1 MTIMSHK
8 RNSLM
13 KTQIVYVLV
22 SSEKDV
28 FLEELW
34 ASVWSLRQYEPD
46 VIVNVVVDEPTAKR
60 VNANAELMTL
70 ITNVVVADVP
80 EKYTPKE
87 RSREIKTKI
96 RELIKGDFFYIDTDT
111 VICKPLGEID
121 NCEYDV
127 AGIPDSNV
135 FLKDNPFGEGM
146 IGSVKEIF
154 GSDLSNYEYLI
165 NGGVIS
171 AKDNEVAH
179 ELFKRWNENWTYS
192 CFEKGNSQDQPALWQ
207 SNHEMGNVIK
217 LLPDVYNCQVA
228 MNLQYFADAAI
239 VHFLH
244 MNFIPDQS
252 YSPYLC
258 LKIYK
263 DIKNVAALTPEIKD
277 FIINCKSSF
286 APLTIPVG
294 RDQLMFLFTTTGKTF
309 VQIYKDGGAAS
320 WLMLKVACWLGKL
333 HKVIRKNK

>member
-1 MTIMSHK
+1 
-8 RNSLM
+8 M

-22 SSEKDV
+22 SLENDV

-34 ASVWSLRQYEPD
+34 VSVWSLRRYEPD
-46 VIVNVVVDEPTAKR
+46 VKVNVIVDEPTAKR
-60 VNANAELMTL
+60 VKANVELMAL

-87 RSREIKTKI
+87 RSREIKTRI

-111 VICKPLGEID
+111 VICKSLSDID
-121 NCEYDV
+121 NCECDV

-135 FLKDNPFGEGM
+135 FLKDNPFVGGM

-154 GSDLSNYEYLI
+154 GSDVSNCEYLI
-165 NGGVIS
+165 NGGVIY

-179 ELFKRWNENWTYS
+179 ELFRRWNKNWTYS
-192 CFEKGNSQDQPALWQ
+192 CFKKGNSQDQPALWQ

-217 LLPDVYNCQVA
+217 LLSDVYNSQVA
-228 MNLQYFADAAI
+228 MSLQYFADAAI

-252 YSPYLC
+252 YSPYLS

-263 DIKNVAALTPEIKD
+263 DIKSIGCLTPEIKD
-277 FIINCKSSF
+277 LIINCKSSF
-286 APLTIPVG
+286 APLTMPVG
-294 RDQLMFLFTTTGKTF
+294 KDQLMFLFTSMGKNF
-309 VQIYKDGGAAS
+309 VQIYKEGGVAS
-320 WLMLKVACWLGKL
+320 WLMLKISGWLEKL
-333 HKVIRKNK
+333 HKVTRKNK

>member
-1 MTIMSHK
+1 
-8 RNSLM
+8 M

-46 VIVNVVVDEPTAKR
+46 VTVNVVVDEPTAKR
-60 VNANAELMTL
+60 IKANADLMSL
-70 ITNVVVADVP
+70 VTNVVVADVP

-87 RSREIKTKI
+87 RSREIKTRI

-111 VICKPLGEID
+111 IICKPLDAID
-121 NCEYDV
+121 ECQYDV
-127 AGIPDSNV
+127 AGIPDLNV
-135 FLKDNPFGEGM
+135 WVKDNPFGGGM
-146 IGSVKEIF
+146 VDSVKGIF
-154 GSDLSNYEYLI
+154 GSDAKNRGYLI
-165 NGGVIS
+165 NGGVIY

-179 ELFKRWNENWTYS
+179 ELFRRWNKNWTYS

-207 SNHEMGNVIK
+207 SDHEMGNVIE

-228 MNLQYFADAAI
+228 MSLQYFADAAI

-244 MNFIPDQS
+244 MNFILDQS

-263 DIKNVAALTPEIKD
+263 DIKAAGTLTAEIKEQ
-277 FIINCKSSF
+277 IIHCKSSF
-286 APLTIPVG
+286 TPLTMPVG
-294 RDQLMFLFTTTGKTF
+294 RDQLLFLFTDMGKTF
-309 VQIYKDGGAAS
+309 VQIYKEGGAAS
-320 WLMLKVACWLGKL
+320 WLMLKMSRLLTIFYKL
-333 HKVIRKNK
+333 TSKNR

>member
-1 MTIMSHK
+1 
-8 RNSLM
+8 M

-34 ASVWSLRQYEPD
+34 VSVWSLRQHEPD
-46 VIVNVVVDEPTAKR
+46 VIVNVVVDEKTAKR
-60 VNANAELMTL
+60 VEANAELISL
-70 ITNVVVADVP
+70 ITNIVVADVP

-87 RSREIKTKI
+87 RSREIKTRI
-96 RELIKGDFFYIDTDT
+96 RELVKGDFFYIDTDT
-111 VICKPLGEID
+111 VVCKPLRDID

-135 FLKDNPFGEGM
+135 FLKDNPFTGGM
-146 IGSVKEIF
+146 IDSVKEIF
-154 GSDLSNYEYLI
+154 GSDVSNCEYLI
-165 NGGVIS
+165 NGGVIY

-179 ELFKRWNENWTYS
+179 ELFRRWNKNWTYS

-207 SNHEMGNVIK
+207 SDQEMGNVIK

-228 MNLQYFADAAI
+228 MSLQYFAKAAI

-263 DIKNVAALTPEIKD
+263 DIKAAGMLTPEIKD
-277 FIINCKSSF
+277 QIINCKSSF
-286 APLTIPVG
+286 APLTMPVG
-294 RDQLMFLFTTTGKTF
+294 RDQLLFLFTPMGRSF
-309 VQIYKDGGAAS
+309 VQIYKDGGIAS
-320 WLMLKVACWLGKL
+320 WLMLKMSGWLEMLYKL
-333 HKVIRKNK
+333 TRKHK

>member
-1 MTIMSHK
+1 
-8 RNSLM
+8 M

-34 ASVWSLRQYEPD
+34 VSVWSLRQYEPD
-46 VIVNVVVDEPTAKR
+46 VTVNVIVDEPTAKR
-60 VNANAELMTL
+60 VNANNELMSL
-70 ITNVVVADVP
+70 VTNVVVADVP
-80 EKYTPKE
+80 EKYFPKE
-87 RSREIKTKI
+87 RSREIKTRI

-111 VICKPLGEID
+111 VVCKPLNDID

-127 AGIPDSNV
+127 AGVPDSNV
-135 FLKDNPFGEGM
+135 FLKDNPFASGM

-154 GSDLSNYEYLI
+154 CSDVSNCEYLI
-165 NGGVIS
+165 NGGVIY

-179 ELFKRWNENWTYS
+179 ELFRRWNKNWTYS

-217 LLPDVYNCQVA
+217 LLPDVYNSQVA
-228 MNLQYFADAAI
+228 MSLQYFADAAI

-263 DIKNVAALTPEIKD
+263 DIKTEGTLTPEIKKQ
-277 FIINCKSSF
+277 IINCKSSF

-294 RDQLMFLFTTTGKTF
+294 RDQLLFLFTPMGKSF
-309 VQIYKDGGAAS
+309 VQIYKDGGVAS
-320 WLMLKVACWLGKL
+320 WLMLKIGKWLERF
-333 HKVIRKNK
+333 HKITHKIK

>member
-1 MTIMSHK
+1 
-8 RNSLM
+8 M

-34 ASVWSLRQYEPD
+34 VSVWSLRQYEPD
-46 VIVNVVVDEPTAKR
+46 VTVNVIVDELTAKR
-60 VNANAELMTL
+60 VKANVELMAL

-80 EKYTPKE
+80 ENYTPKE
-87 RSREIKTKI
+87 RSREIKTRI

-111 VICKPLGEID
+111 VICKPLSDID

-135 FLKDNPFGEGM
+135 LLKDNPFAGGM
-146 IGSVKEIF
+146 IGWVKEIF
-154 GSDLSNYEYLI
+154 GSDVSNCEYLI
-165 NGGVIS
+165 NGGVIY
-171 AKDNEVAH
+171 AKDNDVAH
-179 ELFKRWNENWTYS
+179 ELFRRWNKNWTYS

-207 SNHEMGNVIK
+207 SDHEMGNVIK
-217 LLPDVYNCQVA
+217 LLPDIYNSQVA
-228 MNLQYFADAAI
+228 MSLQYFADAAI

-263 DIKNVAALTPEIKD
+263 DIKTAGTLTPEIKKK
-277 FIINCKSSF
+277 IINCKSSF
-286 APLTIPVG
+286 APLTMPVG
-294 RDQLMFLFTTTGKTF
+294 RDQMLFLFTPMGKNC
-309 VQIYKDGGAAS
+309 VQMYNDGGATS
-320 WLMLKVACWLGKL
+320 WLLLKVVDWLWKL
-333 HKVIRKNK
+333 HKCIRK

>member
-1 MTIMSHK
+1 
-8 RNSLM
+8 M

-34 ASVWSLRQYEPD
+34 ASAWSLRQYEPD

-60 VNANAELMTL
+60 VRANAELMAL
-70 ITNVVVADVP
+70 ITNLVVADVP

-87 RSREIKTKI
+87 RSREIKTRI

-135 FLKDNPFGEGM
+135 FLKDNPFGGGM
-146 IGSVKEIF
+146 IGSVKGIF
-154 GSDLSNYEYLI
+154 GSDVSNREYLI
-165 NGGVIS
+165 NGGVIY

-179 ELFKRWNENWTYS
+179 ELFKRWNKNWTYS

-207 SNHEMGNVIK
+207 SDHEMGHVIK
-217 LLPDVYNCQVA
+217 LLPDVYNSQVA
-228 MNLQYFADAAI
+228 MSLQYFADAAI

-252 YSPYLC
+252 YSLYLS

-263 DIKNVAALTPEIKD
+263 DLKNVGTLTPEIKAQ
-277 FIINCKSSF
+277 IINCKSSF
-286 APLTIPVG
+286 APLTMPVG
-294 RDQLMFLFTTTGKTF
+294 KDQLLFLFTPMGKTF
-309 VQIYKDGGAAS
+309 VQIYKDGGAAC
-320 WLMLKVACWLGKL
+320 WLMLKMSGWLEKL
-333 HKVIRKNK
+333 HKFILHR

>member
-1 MTIMSHK
+1 
-8 RNSLM
+8 M

-34 ASVWSLRQYEPD
+34 ASAWSLRQYEPD
-46 VIVNVVVDEPTAKR
+46 VPVNVVVDKPTAKR
-60 VNANAELMTL
+60 VRANAELMTL

-87 RSREIKTKI
+87 RSREIKTRI

-111 VICKPLGEID
+111 VICKSLCEID
-121 NCEYDV
+121 NYEYDV

-135 FLKDNPFGEGM
+135 FLKDNPFGGGM
-146 IGSVKEIF
+146 IASVKGIF
-154 GSDLSNYEYLI
+154 GSDISNCEYLI
-165 NGGVIS
+165 NGGVIY
-171 AKDNEVAH
+171 AKDNEIAH
-179 ELFKRWNENWTYS
+179 ELFRRWNKNWTYS
-192 CFEKGNSQDQPALWQ
+192 CFDKGNSQDQPALWQ
-207 SNHEMGNVIK
+207 SDHEMGNVIK

-228 MNLQYFADAAI
+228 MSLQYFADAAI

-244 MNFIPDQS
+244 MNYIQDQS
-252 YSPYLC
+252 YSPYLS

-263 DIKNVAALTPEIKD
+263 DIKAAGTLTPEIKNL
-277 FIINCKSSF
+277 IINCKSSF
-286 APLTIPVG
+286 APLTMPVG
-294 RDQLMFLFTTTGKTF
+294 RDQLLFLFTSMGKTF

-320 WLMLKVACWLGKL
+320 WLLLKLSVWLEKL
-333 HKVIRKNK
+333 HRFTSKEKG

>member
-1 MTIMSHK
+1 
-8 RNSLM
+8 M

-34 ASVWSLRQYEPD
+34 VSVWSLRQHEPD

-60 VNANAELMTL
+60 VKANAELMTL

-87 RSREIKTKI
+87 RSREIKTRI

-111 VICKPLGEID
+111 VICKSLSEID

-127 AGIPDSNV
+127 AGIPDSNAS
-135 FLKDNPFGEGM
+135 LKENPFAGGM

-154 GSDLSNYEYLI
+154 GSDVSDCEYLI
-165 NGGVIS
+165 NGGVIY
-171 AKDNEVAH
+171 AKDNDVAH
-179 ELFKRWNENWTYS
+179 ELFRRWNKNWTYS

-207 SNHEMGNVIK
+207 SDHEMGNVIK
-217 LLPDVYNCQVA
+217 LLPDVYNSQVA
-228 MNLQYFADAAI
+228 MSLQYFADAAI

-252 YSPYLC
+252 YSLYLS

-263 DIKNVAALTPEIKD
+263 DLKNVGTLTPEIKAQ
-277 FIINCKSSF
+277 IVNCKSSF
-286 APLTIPVG
+286 APLTMPVG
-294 RDQLMFLFTTTGKTF
+294 QDQMLFLFTPMGKNC
-309 VQIYKDGGAAS
+309 VQIYKNGGATS
-320 WLMLKVACWLGKL
+320 WLMI
-333 HKVIRKNK
+333 KVIDWLWKLQKYIQK

>member
-1 MTIMSHK
+1 
-8 RNSLM
+8 M

-34 ASVWSLRQYEPD
+34 VSVWSLRRYEPD
-46 VIVNVVVDEPTAKR
+46 VTVNVIVDEPTAKR
-60 VNANAELMTL
+60 VKADVELMAL

-80 EKYTPKE
+80 GKYTPKE
-87 RSREIKTKI
+87 RSREIKTRI

-111 VICKPLGEID
+111 VICKPLGDID
-121 NCEYDV
+121 DCEYDV

-135 FLKDNPFGEGM
+135 FLKENPFAGGM
-146 IGSVKEIF
+146 ISSVKEIY
-154 GSDLSNYEYLI
+154 GSDVSNCEYLI
-165 NGGVIS
+165 NGGVIY
-171 AKDNEVAH
+171 AKDNDVAH
-179 ELFKRWNENWTYS
+179 ELFKRWHKNWTYS

-207 SNHEMGNVIK
+207 SDHEMGNVIK
-217 LLPDVYNCQVA
+217 LLPDVYNSQVA
-228 MNLQYFADAAI
+228 MSLQFFSDAAI

-252 YSPYLC
+252 YSPYLS

-263 DIKNVAALTPEIKD
+263 DIKTIGHFTPEIKD
-277 FIINCKSSF
+277 MIINCKSSF
-286 APLTIPVG
+286 APLTMPVG
-294 RDQLMFLFTTTGKTF
+294 RDQLMFLFTPMGKTF

-320 WLMLKVACWLGKL
+320 WLMLKMCKWLEKL
-333 HKVIRKNK
+333 HKIQRKLKR

>member
-1 MTIMSHK
+1 
-8 RNSLM
+8 M

-60 VNANAELMTL
+60 VKANAELMAL
-70 ITNVVVADVP
+70 ITNVVVTDVP

-87 RSREIKTKI
+87 RSREIKTRI
-96 RELIKGDFFYIDTDT
+96 RELISGDFFYIDTDT
-111 VICKPLGEID
+111 VVCKPLSGID
-121 NCEYDV
+121 SCEYDV
-127 AGIPDSNV
+127 AGVPDSNV
-135 FLKDNPFGEGM
+135 SLKENPFAGGM
-146 IGSVKEIF
+146 ISSVKEIF
-154 GSDLSNYEYLI
+154 GSDVSNCEYLI
-165 NGGVIS
+165 NGGVIY

-179 ELFKRWNENWTYS
+179 ELFRRWNKNWTYS
-192 CFEKGNSQDQPALWQ
+192 CFEKGNCQDQPALWQ

-263 DIKNVAALTPEIKD
+263 DIKTVGTLTPEIKKQ
-277 FIINCKSSF
+277 IINCKSSF
-286 APLTIPVG
+286 APLTMPVG
-294 RDQLMFLFTTTGKTF
+294 RDQLLFLFTPMGKTF
-309 VQIYKDGGAAS
+309 VQIYKDGGVAS
-320 WLMLKVACWLGKL
+320 WLMLKISGWLDKL
-333 HKVIRKNK
+333 HRFNNRKK

>member
-1 MTIMSHK
+1 
-8 RNSLM
+8 M

-34 ASVWSLRQYEPD
+34 VSVWSLRRYEPD
-46 VIVNVVVDEPTAKR
+46 VTVNVIVDEPTAVR
-60 VNANAELMTL
+60 VKANVELMAL

-87 RSREIKTKI
+87 RSREIKTRI
-96 RELIKGDFFYIDTDT
+96 RDLIKGDFFYVDTDT
-111 VICKPLGEID
+111 VICKPLGDID

-135 FLKDNPFGEGM
+135 LLKDNPFAGGM
-146 IGSVKEIF
+146 ISSVKEIF
-154 GSDLSNYEYLI
+154 GSDVSNCEYFI
-165 NGGVIS
+165 NGGVIY
-171 AKDNEVAH
+171 AKDNQVAH
-179 ELFKRWNENWTYS
+179 ELFRCWNKNWTYS

-207 SNHEMGNVIK
+207 SDHEMGNVIK
-217 LLPDVYNCQVA
+217 LLPDVYNSQVA
-228 MNLQYFADAAI
+228 MSLQYFADAAI

-252 YSPYLC
+252 YSPYFS

-263 DIKNVAALTPEIKD
+263 DIKMAGRLTSDIKEL
-277 FIINCKSSF
+277 IINCKSSF
-286 APLTIPVG
+286 ASLTMPVG
-294 RDQLMFLFTTTGKTF
+294 RDQLLFLFTPMGKTF
-309 VQIYKDGGAAS
+309 VQIYKDGGIAS
-320 WLMLKVACWLGKL
+320 WFMLKIYKLLEML
-333 HKVIRKNK
+333 HKLSSKSKNSI

>member
-1 MTIMSHK
+1 
-8 RNSLM
+8 M

-34 ASVWSLRQYEPD
+34 VSVWSLRQYEPD

-60 VNANAELMTL
+60 VKANVELMTL

-87 RSREIKTKI
+87 RSREIKTRI

-111 VICKPLGEID
+111 VICKSLGEID

-135 FLKDNPFGEGM
+135 FLKDNPFGGGM

-154 GSDLSNYEYLI
+154 GSDVSSCEYLI
-165 NGGVIS
+165 NGGVIY

-179 ELFKRWNENWTYS
+179 ELFKRWNKNWTYS

-207 SNHEMGNVIK
+207 SDHEMGNVIK
-217 LLPDVYNCQVA
+217 LLPDVYNSQVA
-228 MNLQYFADAAI
+228 MSLQYFADAAI

-263 DIKNVAALTPEIKD
+263 DIKAAGTLTPAIKNL
-277 FIINCKSSF
+277 IINCKSSF
-286 APLTIPVG
+286 APLTMPVG
-294 RDQLMFLFTTTGKTF
+294 RDQLLFLFTPMGKIF

-320 WLMLKVACWLGKL
+320 WLMLKISVWLEKL
-333 HKVIRKNK
+333 HKFTRKKKAIPNSPV

>member
-1 MTIMSHK
+1 
-8 RNSLM
+8 M

-34 ASVWSLRQYEPD
+34 VSVWSLRQHEPD

-60 VNANAELMTL
+60 VKANAELMTL

-87 RSREIKTKI
+87 RSREIKTRI

-111 VICKPLGEID
+111 VICKSLTEID

-127 AGIPDSNV
+127 AGIPDSNAS
-135 FLKDNPFGEGM
+135 LKDNPFAGGM

-154 GSDLSNYEYLI
+154 GSDVSNCEYLI
-165 NGGVIS
+165 NGGVIYV
-171 AKDNEVAH
+171 KDNDVAH
-179 ELFKRWNENWTYS
+179 ELFRRWNKNWTYS

-207 SNHEMGNVIK
+207 SDHEMGNVIK
-217 LLPDVYNCQVA
+217 LLPDIYNSQVA
-228 MNLQYFADAAI
+228 MSLQYFADAAI

-252 YSPYLC
+252 YSLYLS

-263 DIKNVAALTPEIKD
+263 DLKNVGMLTPEIKAQ
-277 FIINCKSSF
+277 IINCKSSF
-286 APLTIPVG
+286 APLTMPVG
-294 RDQLMFLFTTTGKTF
+294 KDQLLFLFTPMGKTF
-309 VQIYKDGGAAS
+309 VQIYKDGGAAC
-320 WLMLKVACWLGKL
+320 WLMLKMSGWLEKL
-333 HKVIRKNK
+333 HKFILHR

>member
-1 MTIMSHK
+1 
-8 RNSLM
+8 M

-22 SSEKDV
+22 SSENDV

-34 ASVWSLRQYEPD
+34 VSAWSLRQYEPD

-60 VNANAELMTL
+60 VRKNAELMAL

-87 RSREIKTKI
+87 RSREIKTRI
-96 RELIKGDFFYIDTDT
+96 RELINGDFFYIDTDT

-121 NCEYDV
+121 NCECNV

-135 FLKDNPFGEGM
+135 FLKDNPFAGGM
-146 IGSVKEIF
+146 IGSVKDIF
-154 GSDLSNYEYLI
+154 DSDVSNCEYLI
-165 NGGVIS
+165 NGGVIY
-171 AKDNEVAH
+171 AKDNDVAH
-179 ELFKRWNENWTYS
+179 ELFRRWNKNWTYS

-217 LLPDVYNCQVA
+217 LLPDVYNSQVA
-228 MNLQYFADAAI
+228 MSLQHFADAAI

-252 YSPYLC
+252 YSPYLS

-263 DIKNVAALTPEIKD
+263 DIKAAGTLTPELKSQILD
-277 FIINCKSSF
+277 CKSSF

-294 RDQLMFLFTTTGKTF
+294 RDQLMFLFTSAGKTF
-309 VQIYKDGGAAS
+309 VQIYKDGGVAC
-320 WLMLKVACWLGKL
+320 WLMLKISGWLEKM
-333 HKVIRKNK
+333 HKFTRKKKA

>member
-1 MTIMSHK
+1 
-8 RNSLM
+8 M

-34 ASVWSLRQYEPD
+34 VSVWSLRQHEPD

-60 VNANAELMTL
+60 VKANAELMTL

-87 RSREIKTKI
+87 RSREIKTRI

-111 VICKPLGEID
+111 VICKSLSEID

-127 AGIPDSNV
+127 AGIPDSNAS
-135 FLKDNPFGEGM
+135 LKDNPFAGGM

-154 GSDLSNYEYLI
+154 ASDVSNCEYLI
-165 NGGVIS
+165 NGGVIY
-171 AKDNEVAH
+171 AKDNDVAH
-179 ELFKRWNENWTYS
+179 DLFRRWNKNWTYS

-207 SNHEMGNVIK
+207 SDHEMGHVIK
-217 LLPDVYNCQVA
+217 LLPDVYNSQVA
-228 MNLQYFADAAI
+228 MSLQYFADAAI

-252 YSPYLC
+252 YSLYLS

-263 DIKNVAALTPEIKD
+263 DLKNVGTLTPEIKAQ
-277 FIINCKSSF
+277 IINCKSSF
-286 APLTIPVG
+286 APLTMPVG
-294 RDQLMFLFTTTGKTF
+294 KDQLLFLFTPMGKTF
-309 VQIYKDGGAAS
+309 VQIYKDGGAAC
-320 WLMLKVACWLGKL
+320 WLMLKMSGWLEKL
-333 HKVIRKNK
+333 HKFILHR

>member
-1 MTIMSHK
+1 
-8 RNSLM
+8 M

-34 ASVWSLRQYEPD
+34 ASVWSLRRYEPD
-46 VIVNVVVDEPTAKR
+46 VTVNVIVDELTAIR
-60 VNANAELMTL
+60 VKANAELMAL

-87 RSREIKTKI
+87 RSREIKTRI

-111 VICKPLGEID
+111 VICKPLGDID

-135 FLKDNPFGEGM
+135 FLKDNPFAGGM
-146 IGSVKEIF
+146 IASVKEIF
-154 GSDLSNYEYLI
+154 GSDVSNREYLI
-165 NGGVIS
+165 NGGVIY

-179 ELFKRWNENWTYS
+179 ELFRRWNKNWTYS
-192 CFEKGNSQDQPALWQ
+192 CFKKGNSQDQPALWQ
-207 SNHEMGNVIK
+207 SDHEMGNVIK
-217 LLPDVYNCQVA
+217 LLPNVYNSQVA
-228 MNLQYFADAAI
+228 MSLQYFVDAAI

-263 DIKNVAALTPEIKD
+263 DIKVAGTLTREIKD
-277 FIINCKSSF
+277 VIINCKSSF
-286 APLTIPVG
+286 APLTMPVG
-294 RDQLMFLFTTTGKTF
+294 RDQLTFLFTPMGRSF
-309 VQIYKDGGAAS
+309 VQVYKDGGIAS
-320 WLMLKVACWLGKL
+320 WLMLKMSGWLEML
-333 HKVIRKNK
+333 HKLTRKHK

>member
-1 MTIMSHK
+1 
-8 RNSLM
+8 M

-34 ASVWSLRQYEPD
+34 ASVWSLRRYEPD
-46 VIVNVVVDEPTAKR
+46 VTVNVIVDELTAIR
-60 VNANAELMTL
+60 VKANAELMAL

-87 RSREIKTKI
+87 RSREIKTRI

-111 VICKPLGEID
+111 VICKPLGDID

-135 FLKDNPFGEGM
+135 FLKDNPFAGGM
-146 IGSVKEIF
+146 IASVKEIF
-154 GSDLSNYEYLI
+154 GSDVSNCEYLI
-165 NGGVIS
+165 NGGVIY
-171 AKDNEVAH
+171 AKDNQVAH
-179 ELFKRWNENWTYS
+179 ELFRRWNKNWKYS
-192 CFEKGNSQDQPALWQ
+192 CFKKGNSQDQPALWQ
-207 SNHEMGNVIK
+207 SDHEMGNVIK
-217 LLPDVYNCQVA
+217 LLPNVYNSQVA

-263 DIKNVAALTPEIKD
+263 DIKTEGTLTPKIKKQ
-277 FIINCKSSF
+277 IINCKSSF

-294 RDQLMFLFTTTGKTF
+294 RDQLLFLFTPMGKSF
-309 VQIYKDGGAAS
+309 VQIYKDGGVAS
-320 WLMLKVACWLGKL
+320 WLMLKIGKWLERF
-333 HKVIRKNK
+333 HKITHKIK

>member
-1 MTIMSHK
+1 
-8 RNSLM
+8 M

-34 ASVWSLRQYEPD
+34 ASVWSLRRYEPD
-46 VIVNVVVDEPTAKR
+46 VTVNVIVDELTAIR
-60 VNANAELMTL
+60 VKANAELMAL

-80 EKYTPKE
+80 GKYTPKE
-87 RSREIKTKI
+87 RSREIKTRI

-111 VICKPLGEID
+111 VICKPLGDID

-135 FLKDNPFGEGM
+135 FLKDNPFAGGM
-146 IGSVKEIF
+146 IASVKEIF
-154 GSDLSNYEYLI
+154 GSDVSNCEYLI
-165 NGGVIS
+165 NGGVIY
-171 AKDNEVAH
+171 AKDNQVTH
-179 ELFKRWNENWTYS
+179 ELFRRWNKNWTYS

-207 SNHEMGNVIK
+207 SDHEMGNVIK
-217 LLPDVYNCQVA
+217 LLPDVYNSQVA
-228 MNLQYFADAAI
+228 MSLQYFADAAI

-252 YSPYLC
+252 YSPYLS

-263 DIKNVAALTPEIKD
+263 DIKVAGTLTTEIKNM
-277 FIINCKSSF
+277 IINCKSSF
-286 APLTIPVG
+286 MPMTMPVG
-294 RDQLMFLFTTTGKTF
+294 KDQLLFLFTDMGKTY
-309 VQIYKDGGAAS
+309 VQIYKEGGIAS
-320 WLMLKVACWLGKL
+320 WLMLKSYGWLKRI
-333 HKVIRKNK
+333 HKHTCKNK

>member
-1 MTIMSHK
+1 M
-8 RNSLM
+8 N
-13 KTQIVYVLV
+13 TQIVYVLV

-34 ASVWSLRQYEPD
+34 VSVWSLRQYEPYAT
-46 VIVNVVVDEPTAKR
+46 VNIIVDEPTAKR
-60 VNANAELMTL
+60 VKANVELMAL

-80 EKYTPKE
+80 ENYTPKE
-87 RSREIKTKI
+87 RSREIKTRI
-96 RELIKGDFFYIDTDT
+96 RKLIKGDFFYIDTDT
-111 VICKPLGEID
+111 VICKPLADID

-135 FLKDNPFGEGM
+135 FLKDNPFAGGM

-154 GSDLSNYEYLI
+154 GSDVSNCEYLI
-165 NGGVIS
+165 NGGVIY

-179 ELFKRWNENWTYS
+179 ELFRRWNKNWTYS

-207 SNHEMGNVIK
+207 SDHEMGNVIK
-217 LLPDVYNCQVA
+217 LLPDVYNSQVA
-228 MNLQYFADAAI
+228 MSLQYFADAAI

-263 DIKNVAALTPEIKD
+263 DIKTEGTLTPEIKKQ
-277 FIINCKSSF
+277 IINCKSSF

-294 RDQLMFLFTTTGKTF
+294 RDQLLFLFTPMGKSF
-309 VQIYKDGGAAS
+309 VQIYKDGGVAS
-320 WLMLKVACWLGKL
+320 WLLLKLSGWLEKL
-333 HKVIRKNK
+333 HKIQRKLKR

>member
-1 MTIMSHK
+1 
-8 RNSLM
+8 M

-34 ASVWSLRQYEPD
+34 ASVWSLRRYEPD
-46 VIVNVVVDEPTAKR
+46 VTVNVIVDELTAIR
-60 VNANAELMTL
+60 VKANAELMAL

-96 RELIKGDFFYIDTDT
+96 RELVKGDFFYIDTDT
-111 VICKPLGEID
+111 VVCKPLSDID
-121 NCEYDV
+121 NCEFDV

-135 FLKDNPFGEGM
+135 FLKDNPFAGGM

-154 GSDLSNYEYLI
+154 GSDVSNCEYLI
-165 NGGVIS
+165 NGGVIY
-171 AKDNEVAH
+171 AKDNYVAH
-179 ELFKRWNENWTYS
+179 ELFKRWNKNWTYS

-207 SNHEMGNVIK
+207 SDHEMGNVIK
-217 LLPDVYNCQVA
+217 LLPDVYNSQVA
-228 MNLQYFADAAI
+228 MSLQYFADAAI

-252 YSPYLC
+252 YSPYFS

-263 DIKNVAALTPEIKD
+263 DIKMAGRLTSDIKEL
-277 FIINCKSSF
+277 IINCKSSF
-286 APLTIPVG
+286 APLTMPVG
-294 RDQLMFLFTTTGKTF
+294 RDQLLFLFTPMGKTF
-309 VQIYKDGGAAS
+309 VQIYKDGGIAS
-320 WLMLKVACWLGKL
+320 WFMLKIYKLLEML
-333 HKVIRKNK
+333 HKLSSKSKNSI

>member
-1 MTIMSHK
+1 
-8 RNSLM
+8 M

-34 ASVWSLRQYEPD
+34 ASLWSLRQYEPD

-60 VNANAELMTL
+60 VKANTELMTL

-80 EKYTPKE
+80 VKYTPKE
-87 RSREIKTKI
+87 RSREIKTRI

-111 VICKPLGEID
+111 IVCKPLGEID

-135 FLKDNPFGEGM
+135 WLKDNPFGGGM
-146 IGSVKEIF
+146 VGSVKGIF
-154 GSDLSNYEYLI
+154 GSEVKSRGYLI
-165 NGGVIS
+165 NGGVIY

-179 ELFKRWNENWTYS
+179 ELFCRWNKNWTYS
-192 CFEKGNSQDQPALWQ
+192 SFEKGNSQDQPALWQ
-207 SNHEMGNVIK
+207 SDHEMGNVIGV
-217 LLPDVYNCQVA
+217 LPDVYNSQVA
-228 MNLQYFADAAI
+228 MSLQYFADAAI

-263 DIKNVAALTPEIKD
+263 DIKAAGTLTPEIKD
-277 FIINCKSSF
+277 LIINCKSSF
-286 APLTIPVG
+286 APLTMPVG
-294 RDQLMFLFTTTGKTF
+294 RDQLLFLFTPMGKNF
-309 VQIYKDGGAAS
+309 VQIYKDGGIAS
-320 WLMLKVACWLGKL
+320 WLMLKMYRWLTQL
-333 HKVIRKNK
+333 HKFTRKNS